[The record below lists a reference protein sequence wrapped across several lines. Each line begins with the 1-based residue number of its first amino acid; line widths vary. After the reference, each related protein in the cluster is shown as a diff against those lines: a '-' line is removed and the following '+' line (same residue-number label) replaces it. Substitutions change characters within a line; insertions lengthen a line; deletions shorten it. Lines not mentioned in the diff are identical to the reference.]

1 MFFSAAVNDIAE
13 IFLIRTP
20 AIHFLGTII
29 APNDGE
35 AVASG
40 VVNLSNGEK
49 MAFYST
55 NNESAILSE
64 RLMSICQN
72 IAEFYEAEVFHYDFQ
87 AADGIQ

>member
-1 MFFSAAVNDIAE
+1 MFFSAAVKDIAE

-29 APNDGE
+29 TPNDGE
-35 AVASG
+35 AVAGG
-40 VVNLSNGEK
+40 VVNLGNGEK
-49 MAFYST
+49 VAFYST
-55 NNESAILSE
+55 NHESAILSE
-64 RLMSICQN
+64 KLMSICQS